1 MSKTTGVT
9 PTKSTRKRLLTMFFI
24 ISLAMLG
31 LIVRLG
37 WLQIIRGEELQS
49 QAQKQQMRD
58 IEITPRRGTIFDRN
72 GKELAV
78 SASTYAVY
86 ASPREITKK
95 EETAA
100 YLAGMLD
107 LEQDVLLER
116 LEDESRTTITVKR
129 WVDRDIGKEM
139 IEANLRGVWLI
150 DDHLRL
156 YPYGDFVSHVIGH
169 TNVDNIGI
177 SGVEHQYNQYL
188 NGTPGRWIRIT
199 DRDGRTLSSEIES
212 YYPPTEGLGV
222 VLTIDEVIQHI
233 TEKAVN
239 ETLEEVDGKRAM
251 AIVMNAKTGEILA
264 MAVKPDYDPNQ
275 PRIPQNPEELAALEE
290 MSNEERIDF
299 WGEMWRN
306 PLINDTYEPGSTF
319 KAITASIALEEG
331 HASLSS
337 EYYSSGTIRLG
348 NDVIRSWRYYDP
360 FGHQT
365 FSEAYRNSDNP
376 IFVELAQKIQ
386 SKSFYHYLE
395 GFGLFDL
402 TGIDLPGEGRSIIL
416 PLERTKEKSDGEIS
430 GELARMS
437 FGQAINLTP
446 IQLIRSYAT
455 LVNDGY
461 MVEPRIVKAIL
472 DHEGNEI
479 ETFEPKVTR
488 QVVSKETSEMIRQIS
503 EEAIRLGNSRAYVP
517 GYQVGGKTGTA
528 QKMVDGAYRDGYFV
542 SSFVGAAP
550 MNDPEIVVLAIVD
563 EPVSGRHYG
572 NTTGAPIAHAIFS
585 ETFRYLGIH
594 PQYSEE
600 EEKLMEEE
608 GISVPDIIGMTLSEA
623 KKTLYENE
631 LEYHVE
637 NHWLIEDDSIISR
650 VGPDVGTQVHKNSV
664 ISLFLRQST
673 SDERSA
679 VPDLIGYSLSDVRKI
694 TQELGLTLEVK
705 GEGLA
710 VAQSLEPGEEVEA
723 GTLITVEFE

>member
-1 MSKTTGVT
+1 
-9 PTKSTRKRLLTMFFI
+9 
-24 ISLAMLG
+24 
-31 LIVRLG
+31 
-37 WLQIIRGEELQS
+37 
-49 QAQKQQMRD
+49 
-58 IEITPRRGTIFDRN
+58 
-72 GKELAV
+72 
-78 SASTYAVY
+78 
-86 ASPREITKK
+86 
-95 EETAA
+95 
-100 YLAGMLD
+100 
-107 LEQDVLLER
+107 
-116 LEDESRTTITVKR
+116 
-129 WVDRDIGKEM
+129 
-139 IEANLRGVWLI
+139 
-150 DDHLRL
+150 
-156 YPYGDFVSHVIGH
+156 
-169 TNVDNIGI
+169 
-177 SGVEHQYNQYL
+177 
-188 NGTPGRWIRIT
+188 
-199 DRDGRTLSSEIES
+199 
-212 YYPPTEGLGV
+212 
-222 VLTIDEVIQHI
+222 
-233 TEKAVN
+233 
-239 ETLEEVDGKRAM
+239 
-251 AIVMNAKTGEILA
+251 
-264 MAVKPDYDPNQ
+264 
-275 PRIPQNPEELAALEE
+275 
-290 MSNEERIDF
+290 
-299 WGEMWRN
+299 
-306 PLINDTYEPGSTF
+306 
-319 KAITASIALEEG
+319 
-331 HASLSS
+331 
-337 EYYSSGTIRLG
+337 
-348 NDVIRSWRYYDP
+348 
-360 FGHQT
+360 
-365 FSEAYRNSDNP
+365 
-376 IFVELAQKIQ
+376 
-386 SKSFYHYLE
+386 
-395 GFGLFDL
+395 
-402 TGIDLPGEGRSIIL
+402 
-416 PLERTKEKSDGEIS
+416 
-430 GELARMS
+430 MS